1 MLCDG
6 SGFLVVVLVGGV
18 GTRVSMDGWSSL
30 SGRSSLLL
38 AAGAVSAAMMGA
50 VVVGVRD
57 AILIHVEALAIDV
70 AALMV
75 DIVMGR
81 PVGFLSN
88 PLLCSLLLKASGSLV
103 SFHCNKE

>member
-30 SGRSSLLL
+30 SGRSSLLF
-38 AAGAVSAAMMGA
+38 AAGVVSAAMMGA
-50 VVVGVRD
+50 VVVGVCD

-70 AALMV
+70 AAR
-75 DIVMGR
+75 MGR
-81 PVGFLSN
+81 PMGFLSN
-88 PLLCSLLLKASGSLV
+88 SLLCSLLLQASGSLV
-103 SFHCNKE
+103 SFQCKI